1 MYHYQHS
8 WPDFADTLSRV
19 KTHWLPCFPTCF
31 PPAIVHCVPHSIG
44 YRHLIC
50 HYRLSLYWQT
60 SLMLLSSPF
69 PIATTDFP
77 LPSKPHAPLS
87 SLSPMSIIWD
97 PPPQS
102 STYVANT
109 PFTIFTTQVATISRS
124 TTVGI
129 LPFCH
134 TPWALSSYPLANAY
148 HCQIHHHHLPFPLK
162 PPNFHFPPLK
172 CLSWTYCHNRL
183 SSRTIA
189 FLCQHITVIFAMT
202 FYISTFL
209 ANILVHF
216 PPLRWLRL
224 LDPSPSSSTFSSN
237 LRHIT
242 VFHLSNNYIVAK
254 FI

>member
-8 WPDFADTLSRV
+8 WPNFADTLSRV

-69 PIATTDFP
+69 PTATTGFP

-109 PFTIFTTQVATISRS
+109 PPPFTIFTTQVATISRS

-148 HCQIHHHHLPFPLK
+148 HCQIHHHHLPFPLENLLTFIS
-162 PPNFHFPPLK
+162 PLLSAYHEHIATIGFPREP
-172 CLSWTYCHNRL
+172 SH
-183 SSRTIA
+183 S
-189 FLCQHITVIFAMT
+189 FANT
-202 FYISTFL
+202 SLLYLQWPSTFL
-209 ANILVHF
+209 
-216 PPLRWLRL
+216 
-224 LDPSPSSSTFSSN
+224 
-237 LRHIT
+237 
-242 VFHLSNNYIVAK
+242 LS
-254 FI
+254 

>member
-8 WPDFADTLSRV
+8 WPNFADTLSRV

-69 PIATTDFP
+69 PTATTGFP

-109 PFTIFTTQVATISRS
+109 PPPP
-124 TTVGI
+124 
-129 LPFCH
+129 LPF
-134 TPWALSSYPLANAY
+134 S
-148 HCQIHHHHLPFPLK
+148 PLK
-162 PPNFHFPPLK
+162 WPQYLDPPLWAYFPSVTH
-172 CLSWTYCHNRL
+172 LEHYRL
-183 SSRTIA
+183 T
-189 FLCQHITVIFAMT
+189 
-202 FYISTFL
+202 
-209 ANILVHF
+209 
-216 PPLRWLRL
+216 P
-224 LDPSPSSSTFSSN
+224 
-237 LRHIT
+237 
-242 VFHLSNNYIVAK
+242 
-254 FI
+254 